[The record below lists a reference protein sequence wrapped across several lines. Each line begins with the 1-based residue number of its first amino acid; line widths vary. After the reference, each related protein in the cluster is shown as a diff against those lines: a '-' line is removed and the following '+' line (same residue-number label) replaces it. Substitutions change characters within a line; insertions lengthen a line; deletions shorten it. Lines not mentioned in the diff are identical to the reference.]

1 MYEPCP
7 DIENIREIIYKKM
20 MEYNEKNASKAMN
33 LVIFDDAVRHLLR
46 ITRIVSMPGGNSLL
60 VGVGGSGKQSLTKL
74 ASYICGHLFF
84 QIHLTKSYNDSNLK
98 EDIKNLYKEAGPNGR
113 SVSFTMTDAEIK
125 SETFLEA
132 INSFLATGEIP
143 GLIPKDERDHY
154 ALDCRTVFQKENG
167 KALEPSLVEL
177 WSYFIRR
184 VQNCLHIILAF
195 SPVGKKL
202 SERSQ

>member
-1 MYEPCP
+1 
-7 DIENIREIIYKKM
+7 M